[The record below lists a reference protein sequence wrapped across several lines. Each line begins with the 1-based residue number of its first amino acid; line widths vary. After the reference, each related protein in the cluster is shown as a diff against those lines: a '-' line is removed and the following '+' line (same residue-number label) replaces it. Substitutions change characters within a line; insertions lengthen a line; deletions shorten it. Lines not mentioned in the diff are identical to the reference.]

1 MSASVISLC
10 VCHRSKA
17 VTEAKGSV
25 GFPGAIVTGAWEP
38 PKVGAGNETSHIHIL
53 FIKRLNIS
61 T

>member
-1 MSASVISLC
+1 
-10 VCHRSKA
+10 